1 MNWDRNQPSSH
12 DQWGNDENC
21 AEIYT
26 WNGKWNDQDC
36 TQKRGYICQ
45 RNPGTKWVILW
56 LVGEGLNGQSITYL
70 QYMEAP
76 FLESK
81 YICTRFL
88 KDRGR
93 LFFIKPGYHGIKI
106 NKIEIN
112 LLCTSV
118 QWHIFFSFQ
127 FMVKKEIRIH

>member
-1 MNWDRNQPSSH
+1 MGH
-12 DQWGNDENC
+12 FVACG
-21 AEIYT
+21 
-26 WNGKWNDQDC
+26 G
-36 TQKRGYICQ
+36 G
-45 RNPGTKWVILW
+45 V
-56 LVGEGLNGQSITYL
+56 NGQSITYL

-93 LFFIKPGYHGIKI
+93 LFFIKPGYHEIKI

-118 QWHIFFSFQ
+118 HGFFFH
-127 FMVKKEIRIH
+127 FNLWLKKK